1 MLYVTH
7 RLNEV
12 FELADTVTVLR
23 DGVRI
28 ETTAVANV
36 DSDQL
41 ITLIAGRPL
50 TQLYPPPPAR
60 GTAVALEARDICGTE
75 LAGVSF
81 RIHQGEMLG
90 LAGISGS
97 GRDELN
103 QVLFGSVPRRGG
115 SVAIAGRS
123 YAALSPRTAIDAG
136 VAYLPAD
143 RRNLGAIPTDSV
155 RENVTLPR
163 IGPRSLAWVGARQEG
178 RRVTDWLHKLGVAP
192 PEPERPFATLSGGN
206 QQKAVLARWLRCG
219 SRVLLLDEPT
229 QGVDVGGKR
238 AIYDALGDAAR
249 DGAAIL
255 LASSDVEELAET
267 CDRVLVLRRGRVAAE
282 LSGPSLTAE
291 AITAQAMHD
300 GGGE

>member
-1 MLYVTH
+1 MPEHEVELLYAAVRSVCAAGTAVLYVTH

-50 TQLYPPPPAR
+50 TELYPPPPAR
-60 GTAVALEARDICGTE
+60 ATEVALEARDICGTE
-75 LAGVSF
+75 LAGVSL
-81 RIHQGEMLG
+81 RIHEGEMLG

-155 RENVTLPR
+155 RENVTLPK
-163 IGPRSLAWVGARQEG
+163 IGHGASPGLARARKVDAWRAGYTSLALRPPSRNARS
-178 RRVTDWLHKLGVAP
+178 RRCPAATSR
-192 PEPERPFATLSGGN
+192 RPYS
-206 QQKAVLARWLRCG
+206 LAGC
-219 SRVLLLDEPT
+219 
-229 QGVDVGGKR
+229 
-238 AIYDALGDAAR
+238 AAAR
-249 DGAAIL
+249 G
-255 LASSDVEELAET
+255 SCYST
-267 CDRVLVLRRGRVAAE
+267 NLRRG
-282 LSGPSLTAE
+282 ST
-291 AITAQAMHD
+291 
-300 GGGE
+300 